1 MKEKE
6 WSGEIDSSPSDVP
19 PGVEINEGEVVLGE
33 DSGIEA
39 MADKYFALMGG
50 DKAWKRDATDM
61 LLSAGS
67 KFLEEGATVKS
78 GLSKFL
84 GEEAKKGPGRAETIR
99 KDATKLAITQDVQMD
114 FLQKKLDSAESI
126 AEKNI
131 IAQKIRDLNKTYAKG
146 ITQKDIEYGSSLK
159 KGSAEHTMYLRKNKL
174 SPTLATEATAR
185 VTDPTNLSGAMT
197 ISEANALGPIYYS
210 DWQGIF
216 NPETSKADGTYL
228 DAKEKKI
235 IKFEGGELISELTE
249 NIEIQ

>member
-1 MKEKE
+1 MPDPETMLLQPMPDPETMLLQTMLDPETMLIDPDKIDVETGEVIEEEKIDTPDYE
-6 WSGEIDSSPSDVP
+6 TGEHWDIKPGEGDSYVP
-19 PGVEINEGEVVLGE
+19 PGVKIDPGEVVIEE

-114 FLQKKLDSAESI
+114 FLQKKHLMTLVRLI
-126 AEKNI
+126 PQPKLPLI
-131 IAQKIRDLNKTYAKG
+131 ILLELG
-146 ITQKDIEYGSSLK
+146 IVPL
-159 KGSAEHTMYLRKNKL
+159 A
-174 SPTLATEATAR
+174 SPL
-185 VTDPTNLSGAMT
+185 
-197 ISEANALGPIYYS
+197 
-210 DWQGIF
+210 
-216 NPETSKADGTYL
+216 
-228 DAKEKKI
+228 
-235 IKFEGGELISELTE
+235 
-249 NIEIQ
+249 